1 MEKLANPFAKQKN
14 AHECSGHFR
23 IAFLSMLLASNSTSL
38 WFRNVERLIEELLP
52 IFEHLLQPG
61 ALIRLEDRIHSVL
74 PTGEDSIRL
83 TQIERTQ
90 IRELIFHLPQDWPH
104 FLRLFRLETQIPLES
119 IRRKSKRLA
128 FFGATYSLF
137 YRAAREKAAGHRTRN
152 KDCNQNQNNFPSS

>member
-23 IAFLSMLLASNSTSL
+23 IAFLSMLLASISTSL

-74 PTGEDSIRL
+74 PTGEESIRL
-83 TQIERTQ
+83 TQIE
-90 IRELIFHLPQDWPH
+90 
-104 FLRLFRLETQIPLES
+104 
-119 IRRKSKRLA
+119 LA
-128 FFGATYSLF
+128 RSWLQKTN
-137 YRAAREKAAGHRTRN
+137 RN
-152 KDCNQNQNNFPSS
+152 R